1 MLAIRTLSNDEAKK
15 IIDLKVRQWNKD
27 YSWIN
32 NVNKVPDGIKGL
44 ICMKITEAKN
54 VGVNIILESSE
65 FKTKKIN
72 EHLSTKTYLILCEA
86 LDILINNSIEAA
98 IDSENKNIKLSIM
111 ELDKKICIKIIN
123 SFSNEINI
131 SKFGSKNYSTKNR
144 NSGVG
149 IFSINSLKNDKIN
162 LSFKIV
168 NDLFFTTVVVELKN

>member
-1 MLAIRTLSNDEAKK
+1 
-15 IIDLKVRQWNKD
+15 
-27 YSWIN
+27 
-32 NVNKVPDGIKGL
+32 
-44 ICMKITEAKN
+44 
-54 VGVNIILESSE
+54 
-65 FKTKKIN
+65 
-72 EHLSTKTYLILCEA
+72 
-86 LDILINNSIEAA
+86 
-98 IDSENKNIKLSIM
+98 M

-131 SKFGSKNYSTKNR
+131 SKFGSQNYSTKNR